1 MVKPESTSDNDSV
14 ILVDGSSYVYRAYHA
29 LPPLSTSTGQP
40 TGAVRGVTTMVM
52 RILEDHPDSPVGMIF
67 DAKGSTFRHDMYDQ
81 YKANRPP
88 MPDDLRP
95 QIQPI
100 YDICEALGLKIFV
113 VDNVEADDV
122 IGTLATQAETEG
134 IKTVVSTGDKDLAQ
148 LVTKNIRLVNTM
160 SNEVLD
166 EAGVMKKFG
175 VKPNQIIDYLA
186 LVGDTSDNIPGVQ
199 KVGPKTAVNWLTKYE
214 TVENII
220 ANAEEISGK
229 VGEYLREGIEQLKLS
244 QQLTTI
250 KKDVELDFGINDLK
264 VGKRDTDQLHKLFT
278 DLEFKTLIKSTTTK
292 EKTKPTKKEYVAS
305 STEEHVPP
313 KAVNSKYQCIL
324 TEKDLDALIKK
335 LSKAKILALDTETD
349 GLDFTVANLVGIS
362 VSAKAGEA
370 AYIPIQHDYEGAP
383 KQLSKKMVIEKLK
396 PLLEK
401 VPVVGQHIKF
411 DRNVLAQHGL
421 ELNNIGSDSM
431 LMSYVLDST
440 ATRHNLDAMAKFY
453 LNYETT
459 TYEEVAGKGVKQ
471 ITFNQVNLESG
482 SHYAAEDADITF
494 RCYELLKEK
503 LSQKPELE
511 KVLSEIDLPMIK
523 VLSEVEQ
530 NGALIDPEVLRIQS
544 NNLGQ
549 RISGLEEKAFSE
561 AGKEF
566 NLASTKDLR
575 EIFFEEMNM
584 PVMKK
589 TPGGQPSTDESVLQ
603 DLARDY
609 ELPKILL
616 EHRTLAKLKNTYTDS
631 LPEQISPK
639 TGRIHTSYLQA
650 VTTTGRLS
658 SADPNL
664 QNIPI
669 KTEEGRMIRNAF
681 VAPKGQKLLSID
693 YSQIELRIMAH
704 LSKDE
709 GMINAFQNG
718 EDIHSATATEVF
730 GNPGEAASEEDRRS
744 AKAINF
750 GLIYG
755 MSAFGLGKAL
765 GIPRNMAQEY
775 IDSYFAK
782 YPGVK
787 LYMEQTKEIAREKGF
802 VETLFGRRLYLPGIH
817 SGRTRQAAERAAI
830 NAPMQGTAADIMK
843 IAMINIQDWL
853 EKEKIKAKMILQVH
867 DEVILE
873 VATKEADS
881 VATKISEI
889 MSKAAKLSV
898 PLEVESGIADN
909 WGEAH

>member
-1 MVKPESTSDNDSV
+1 MAKPESTTDNDSV

-52 RILEDHPDSPVGMIF
+52 RILEDHPNSPVGMIF
-67 DAKGSTFRHDMYDQ
+67 DAKGTTFRNDMYDQ

-122 IGTLATQAETEG
+122 IGTLATQAEAQG

-220 ANAEEISGK
+220 TNAEEITGK

-264 VGKRDTDQLHKLFT
+264 VEKRDTDKLHKLFT
-278 DLEFKTLIKSTTTK
+278 DLEFKTLIKSATSK
-292 EKTKPTKKEYVAS
+292 EKTNTTKKEYVGSPVVTQA
-305 STEEHVPP
+305 PP
-313 KAVNSKYQCIL
+313 KEVNSKYQCIL
-324 TEKDLDALIKK
+324 TEADLDTLIKK
-335 LSKAKILALDTETD
+335 LSKAKIIALDTETD
-349 GLDFTVANLVGIS
+349 SLDFTIANLVGIS
-362 VSAKAGEA
+362 ISAQAGEA

-440 ATRHNLDAMAKFY
+440 ATRHNLDAMARFY

-631 LPEQISPK
+631 LPEQISPT

-704 LSKDE
+704 LSKDK
-709 GMINAFQNG
+709 GMIKAFKNG
-718 EDIHSATATEVF
+718 EDIHSATAAEVF

-853 EKEKIKAKMILQVH
+853 EKENAKAKMILQVH

-881 VATKISEI
+881 VALKISEI
-889 MSKAAKLSV
+889 MSQAAQLSV

>member
-1 MVKPESTSDNDSV
+1 MAKPESTSDNDSV

-29 LPPLSTSTGQP
+29 LPPLSTSSGQP

-122 IGTLATQAETEG
+122 IGTLATQAEAQG

-166 EAGVMKKFG
+166 EAGVMNKFG

-250 KKDVELDFGINDLK
+250 KKDVKLDFGINDLK
-264 VGKRDTDQLHKLFT
+264 VGKRDTDKLHKLFT
-278 DLEFKTLIKSTTTK
+278 DLEFKTLIKSATAK
-292 EKTKPTKKEYVAS
+292 EKAKPTNKEYVAPQA
-305 STEEHVPP
+305 EQHVPP
-313 KAVNSKYQCIL
+313 KAVDSKYQCIL

-453 LNYETT
+453 LNHETT

-503 LSQKPELE
+503 LSLKPELE

-709 GMINAFQNG
+709 GMIKAFQNG
-718 EDIHSATATEVF
+718 EDIHSATAAEVF
-730 GNPGEAASEEDRRS
+730 GNPGEVASEEDRRS

-802 VETLFGRRLYLPGIH
+802 VETLYGRRLYLPGIH

-853 EKEKIKAKMILQVH
+853 EKENIKAKMILQVH

-873 VATKEADS
+873 VANKEADS

-889 MSKAAKLSV
+889 MSKAATLSV

>member
-1 MVKPESTSDNDSV
+1 MAKPESTSDNDSV

-67 DAKGSTFRHDMYDQ
+67 DAKGSTFRHDMYEQ

-100 YDICEALGLKIFV
+100 YDICKALGLKIFV

-122 IGTLATQAETEG
+122 IGTLATQAEAQG

-220 ANAEEISGK
+220 TNAEDITGK

-244 QQLTTI
+244 QKLTTI

-264 VGKRDTDQLHKLFT
+264 VEKRDTDKLHKLFS
-278 DLEFKTLIKSTTTK
+278 DLEFKTLIKSASSK
-292 EKTKPTKKEYVAS
+292 EKTNTTKKESV
-305 STEEHVPP
+305 VPP
-313 KAVNSKYQCIL
+313 AEPQTPSKAVDSKYQCVL

-349 GLDFTVANLVGIS
+349 SLDFTVANLVGIS

-383 KQLSKKMVIEKLK
+383 KQLDKKVVIEKLK

-471 ITFNQVNLESG
+471 ITFNQVNLDSG

-523 VLSEVEQ
+523 VLSKVEQ

-631 LPEQISPK
+631 LPEQISPT

-704 LSKDE
+704 LSKDK
-709 GMINAFQNG
+709 GMISAFQNG
-718 EDIHSATATEVF
+718 EDIHSATAIEVF

-817 SGRTRQAAERAAI
+817 TGRTRQAAERAAI

-853 EKEKIKAKMILQVH
+853 EKEKAQAKMILQVH

-873 VATKEADS
+873 VASKEADS
-881 VATKISEI
+881 VAMKISEI
-889 MSKAAKLSV
+889 MSQAAQLSV

>member
-1 MVKPESTSDNDSV
+1 MAKPESTSDNDSV
-14 ILVDGSSYVYRAYHA
+14 ILVDGSSYIYRAYHA

-67 DAKGSTFRHDMYDQ
+67 DAKGSTFRHDMYNQ

-122 IGTLATQAETEG
+122 IGTLATQAEAQG

-220 ANAEEISGK
+220 ANADEITGK

-264 VGKRDTDQLHKLFT
+264 LEKRDTDKLHKLFT
-278 DLEFKTLIKSTTTK
+278 DLEFKTLIKSATTK
-292 EKTKPTKKEYVAS
+292 EKTKTTKKEYVAQS
-305 STEEHVPP
+305 AEPQTPP

-324 TEKDLDALIKK
+324 TEKDLDVLIKK
-335 LSKAKILALDTETD
+335 LSKAKIIALDTETD
-349 GLDFTVANLVGIS
+349 SLDFTVANLVGIS

-383 KQLSKKMVIEKLK
+383 KQLSKKVVIEKLK

-411 DRNVLAQHGL
+411 DRNVLVQHGL

-482 SHYAAEDADITF
+482 SHYAAEDADITL

-631 LPEQISPK
+631 LPEQISPT

-704 LSKDE
+704 LSKDK
-709 GMINAFQNG
+709 GMISAFQNG

-853 EKEKIKAKMILQVH
+853 EKEKAQAKMILQVH

-873 VATKEADS
+873 VASKDADS
-881 VATKISEI
+881 IATKISEI
-889 MSKAAKLSV
+889 MSQAVQLSV

>member
-122 IGTLATQAETEG
+122 IGTLATQAEAEG

-264 VGKRDTDQLHKLFT
+264 VGNRDTDQLHKLFT
-278 DLEFKTLIKSTTTK
+278 DLEFKTLIKSTATK

-313 KAVNSKYQCIL
+313 KAVDSKYHCIL

-383 KQLSKKMVIEKLK
+383 KQLSKKLVIEKLK

>member
-1 MVKPESTSDNDSV
+1 MAKPESTSDNDSV

-122 IGTLATQAETEG
+122 IGTLATQAEAEG

-278 DLEFKTLIKSTTTK
+278 DLEFKTLIKSATAK
-292 EKTKPTKKEYVAS
+292 EKTKPTKKEYVAP

-313 KAVNSKYQCIL
+313 KAVDSKYQCIL

-383 KQLSKKMVIEKLK
+383 KQLSKKLVIEKLK

-709 GMINAFQNG
+709 GMIKAFQNG
-718 EDIHSATATEVF
+718 EDIHSATAAEVF

-853 EKEKIKAKMILQVH
+853 EKEQIKAKMILQVH

>member
-122 IGTLATQAETEG
+122 IGTLATQAEAQG

-220 ANAEEISGK
+220 TNAEEITGK

-264 VGKRDTDQLHKLFT
+264 VEKRDADKLHKLFT
-278 DLEFKTLIKSTTTK
+278 DLEFKTLIKSATTK
-292 EKTKPTKKEYVAS
+292 EKTKTTKKEYVAPS
-305 STEEHVPP
+305 AEPQTPP
-313 KAVNSKYQCIL
+313 KAVDSKYQCIL

-335 LSKAKILALDTETD
+335 LSKAKIIALDTETD
-349 GLDFTVANLVGIS
+349 SLDFTVANLVGIS

-383 KQLSKKMVIEKLK
+383 KQLSKKVVIEKLK

-421 ELNNIGSDSM
+421 ELNNVGSDSM

-471 ITFNQVNLESG
+471 ITFNQVNLDSG
-482 SHYAAEDADITF
+482 SHYAAEDADITL

-631 LPEQISPK
+631 LPEQISPT

-704 LSKDE
+704 LSKDK
-709 GMINAFQNG
+709 GMISAFQNG

-853 EKEKIKAKMILQVH
+853 EKEKAQAKMILQVH

-873 VATKEADS
+873 VASKDADS

-889 MSKAAKLSV
+889 MSQAAQLSV

>member
-1 MVKPESTSDNDSV
+1 MAKPESTTDNDSV

-67 DAKGSTFRHDMYDQ
+67 DAKGTTFRNDMYDQ

-122 IGTLATQAETEG
+122 IGTLATQAEAQG

-220 ANAEEISGK
+220 TNAEEITGK

-264 VGKRDTDQLHKLFT
+264 VEKRDTDKLHKLFT
-278 DLEFKTLIKSTTTK
+278 DLEFKTLIKSATSK
-292 EKTKPTKKEYVAS
+292 EKTNTTKKEYVPPPAA
-305 STEEHVPP
+305 TQAPP
-313 KAVNSKYQCIL
+313 KEVNSKYQCIL
-324 TEKDLDALIKK
+324 TEADLDTLIKK
-335 LSKAKILALDTETD
+335 LSKAKIIALDTETD
-349 GLDFTVANLVGIS
+349 SLDFTVANLVGIS
-362 VSAKAGEA
+362 ISAQAGEA

-440 ATRHNLDAMAKFY
+440 ATRHNLDAMARFY

-471 ITFNQVNLESG
+471 ITFNKVNLE
-482 SHYAAEDADITF
+482 
-494 RCYELLKEK
+494 
-503 LSQKPELE
+503 LS
-511 KVLSEIDLPMIK
+511 
-523 VLSEVEQ
+523 
-530 NGALIDPEVLRIQS
+530 LIHI
-544 NNLGQ
+544 
-549 RISGLEEKAFSE
+549 
-561 AGKEF
+561 
-566 NLASTKDLR
+566 
-575 EIFFEEMNM
+575 
-584 PVMKK
+584 
-589 TPGGQPSTDESVLQ
+589 
-603 DLARDY
+603 
-609 ELPKILL
+609 
-616 EHRTLAKLKNTYTDS
+616 
-631 LPEQISPK
+631 
-639 TGRIHTSYLQA
+639 
-650 VTTTGRLS
+650 
-658 SADPNL
+658 
-664 QNIPI
+664 
-669 KTEEGRMIRNAF
+669 
-681 VAPKGQKLLSID
+681 
-693 YSQIELRIMAH
+693 
-704 LSKDE
+704 
-709 GMINAFQNG
+709 
-718 EDIHSATATEVF
+718 
-730 GNPGEAASEEDRRS
+730 
-744 AKAINF
+744 
-750 GLIYG
+750 
-755 MSAFGLGKAL
+755 
-765 GIPRNMAQEY
+765 
-775 IDSYFAK
+775 
-782 YPGVK
+782 
-787 LYMEQTKEIAREKGF
+787 
-802 VETLFGRRLYLPGIH
+802 
-817 SGRTRQAAERAAI
+817 
-830 NAPMQGTAADIMK
+830 
-843 IAMINIQDWL
+843 
-853 EKEKIKAKMILQVH
+853 
-867 DEVILE
+867 
-873 VATKEADS
+873 
-881 VATKISEI
+881 
-889 MSKAAKLSV
+889 
-898 PLEVESGIADN
+898 
-909 WGEAH
+909 

>member
-122 IGTLATQAETEG
+122 IGTLATQAEAEG

-250 KKDVELDFGINDLK
+250 KKDVKLDFGINDLK
-264 VGKRDTDQLHKLFT
+264 VGNRDTDQLHKLFT

-313 KAVNSKYQCIL
+313 KAVDSKYQCIL

-383 KQLSKKMVIEKLK
+383 KQLSKKLVIEKLK

-549 RISGLEEKAFSE
+549 RISGLEEKAFGE

>member
-1 MVKPESTSDNDSV
+1 MAKPESTSDNDSV

-122 IGTLATQAETEG
+122 IGTLATQAEAEG

-148 LVTKNIRLVNTM
+148 LVTKNISLVNTM

-229 VGEYLREGIEQLKLS
+229 VGEYLREGIDQLKLS

-264 VGKRDTDQLHKLFT
+264 VGKRNADKLHKLFT
-278 DLEFKTLIKSTTTK
+278 DLEFKTLIKSATAK
-292 EKTKPTKKEYVAS
+292 EKTKPTKKEYVAP

-704 LSKDE
+704 LSKDK
-709 GMINAFQNG
+709 GMISAFQNG
-718 EDIHSATATEVF
+718 EDIHSATAAEVF
-730 GNPGEAASEEDRRS
+730 GDPGEAASEEDRRS

-853 EKEKIKAKMILQVH
+853 EKENIKAKMILQVH

-873 VATKEADS
+873 VTTKEADS

>member
-1 MVKPESTSDNDSV
+1 MAKPESTADNDSV

-52 RILEDHPDSPVGMIF
+52 RILEDHPNSPVGMIF
-67 DAKGSTFRHDMYDQ
+67 DAKGTTFRNEMYDQ

-122 IGTLATQAETEG
+122 IGTLATQAEAQG

-220 ANAEEISGK
+220 TNAEEITGK

-264 VGKRDTDQLHKLFT
+264 VEKRDTDKLHKLFT
-278 DLEFKTLIKSTTTK
+278 DLEFKTLIKNATSK
-292 EKTKPTKKEYVAS
+292 EKTNTTKKEYVPPPAA
-305 STEEHVPP
+305 TQAPP
-313 KAVNSKYQCIL
+313 KEVNSKYQCIL
-324 TEKDLDALIKK
+324 TEADLDTLIKK
-335 LSKAKILALDTETD
+335 LSKAKIIALDTETD
-349 GLDFTVANLVGIS
+349 SLDFTVANLVGIS
-362 VSAKAGEA
+362 ISAKAGEA

-396 PLLEK
+396 PLLEQ

-609 ELPKILL
+609 DLPKILL

-631 LPEQISPK
+631 LPEQISPT

-709 GMINAFQNG
+709 GMIKAFKNG

-853 EKEKIKAKMILQVH
+853 EKENAKAKMILQVH

-881 VATKISEI
+881 VASKISEI
-889 MSKAAKLSV
+889 MSQAAQLSV

>member
-122 IGTLATQAETEG
+122 IGTLATQAEAEG

-278 DLEFKTLIKSTTTK
+278 DLEFKTLIKSATTK
-292 EKTKPTKKEYVAS
+292 EKTKTTKKEYVAP

-313 KAVNSKYQCIL
+313 KAVDSKYQCIL

-709 GMINAFQNG
+709 GMIKAFQNG
-718 EDIHSATATEVF
+718 EDIHSATAAEVF
-730 GNPGEAASEEDRRS
+730 GNPGEAAAEEDRRS
-744 AKAINF
+744 AKAMNF